1 MLSSKLSKKLF
12 KHKIAHT
19 KVYLEGF
26 EYDENDYNYI
36 DNKNNPINDEKTDLI
51 FIYILVILVL
61 IQIFGFISK
70 SVY

>member
-1 MLSSKLSKKLF
+1 MIRGRLSKKLF
-12 KHKIAHT
+12 KHRKVHT

-36 DNKNNPINDEKTDLI
+36 DNKNNPIYDEKTDLI
-51 FIYILVILVL
+51 FVYILIILIL